1 MKHRTATL
9 RVLGPAPHEEHGHLL
24 IASADPAW
32 LRHLRPVLQPCSAH
46 SVDEVGDRVALE
58 KALTQDVPDV
68 LLVDLSTGTFSLDT
82 LWIIRTLSPTTRTVF
97 LTNLPDDNEALTAL
111 REGAAGYGS
120 RQTEAG
126 LLVAAIGLVRR
137 GGIWVAPR
145 VILQLIERLGAPH
158 GSGRGHNG
166 SGFLGLTPRE
176 HQIAELIASGAAN
189 KEIADR
195 LHIEER
201 TVKAHVSNIFPKVG
215 VSNRV
220 QLASYVWTR
229 PKVQ

>member
-1 MKHRTATL
+1 M
-9 RVLGPAPHEEHGHLL
+9 V
-24 IASADPAW
+24 ASSDQAW
-32 LRHLRPVLQPCSAH
+32 LKDLRPILQQRGAA
-46 SVDEVGDRVALE
+46 SVEEVGDRVALE

-68 LLVDLSTGTFSLDT
+68 LVLDLATGTFSLDT
-82 LWIIRTLSPTTRTVF
+82 MVVVRTLSPTTRTIF
-97 LTNLPDDNEALTAL
+97 LASLPDDSEALTAL

-137 GGIWVAPR
+137 GGIWVAPE
-145 VILQLIERLGAPH
+145 VILQLIERLGAPQ
-158 GSGRGHNG
+158 GAGKCGNG
-166 SGFLGLTPRE
+166 DRFLGLTPRE
-176 HQIAELIASGAAN
+176 HQIAELVARGAAN